1 MEEYFLF
8 NERLGIPVP
17 RHGLASLEL
26 PGEVMLKWEQIRGG
40 IPDRIRELE
49 GQIVMKQ
56 KCLFRETDFDRSCI
70 LNTEIS
76 ELASVINDLWL
87 WFRDEDALFGKSHS

>member
-8 NERLGIPVP
+8 NERLGIPLP
-17 RHGLASLEL
+17 RIGLASLAL
-26 PGEVMLKWEQIRGG
+26 QGGMMLKWEQIRGG

-49 GQIVMKQ
+49 GQITLKQ
-56 KCLFRETDFDRSCI
+56 DCLFRETDFERSCI

-76 ELASVINDLWL
+76 ELASIINDLWI
-87 WFRDEDALFGKSHS
+87 WFRNEDALTGKLHS